1 MTVNAS
7 YRVGRRGV
15 AKFVLTALALAC
27 ASWGAFGQPEADAT
41 AMATVQAGERTSDAP
56 LPVTQ
61 QQAALGQ
68 RLFFDRRLSQ
78 DGTVSCA
85 SCHQPDKYFSDGL
98 RTSHGVHQLAGS
110 RNAPS
115 LLNASLN
122 TSQFWEGRVRT
133 LEEQALRPFV
143 NPREMALPNPQALL
157 KRVAADAGY
166 ASAFASAFGPSDAIT
181 LAHLANA
188 IASYERTLNLAD
200 SLFDRHLAAR
210 VPLPVDAARGYQ
222 LFVGA
227 AACATCHQID
237 GATPRFTDDE
247 FHALSV
253 STQRLGARLADL
265 TLRVAHQRE
274 QGMSVDEIVLSDK
287 DVAELG
293 RFVVT
298 LNPADI
304 GAFRTPSLRNVAETA
319 PYMHDGSIAT
329 LEEAVDQEIYYRSGK
344 DGHPLLLTPTERQ
357 DLVAFLKT
365 LTTPKQEVLALAPS
379 QRALPAP
386 TRPGS
391 APGAKVPTRTIK
403 ASADAL

>member
-1 MTVNAS
+1 
-7 YRVGRRGV
+7 
-15 AKFVLTALALAC
+15 VL
-27 ASWGAFGQPEADAT
+27 QAT
-41 AMATVQAGERTSDAP
+41 AEPSATGRALWFRTP
-56 LPVTQ
+56 LPALSAALVVTCAYAHPANAAQAQASSLTSGAPSSLAAQ
-61 QQAALGQ
+61 QVALGQ
-68 RLFFDRRLSQ
+68 RLFFDQRLSL
-78 DGTVSCA
+78 DGTISCA
-85 SCHQPDKYFSDGL
+85 SCHQPDKYFSDGR
-98 RTSHGVHQLAGS
+98 RTSEGVRHQPGS

-115 LLNASLN
+115 LLNVGLN
-122 TSQFWEGRVRT
+122 SSQFWEGRAQT

-143 NPREMALPNPQALL
+143 NPREMALPDHQALL
-157 KRVAADAGY
+157 ARVAADPAYGR
-166 ASAFASAFGPSDAIT
+166 AFGAAFGTSDAIT
-181 LAHLANA
+181 LDHLVTA
-188 IASYERTLNLAD
+188 IASYERTLNVAD
-200 SLFDRHLAAR
+200 SLFDRHLTAQAA
-210 VPLPVDAARGYQ
+210 LPADAARGYR

-227 AACATCHQID
+227 AACASCHQVD
-237 GATPRFTDDE
+237 AATPRFTDDQ
-247 FHALSV
+247 FHAVSV
-253 STQRLGARLADL
+253 SAQRLGARLADL
-265 TLRVAHQRE
+265 ALRVARQRQ
-274 QGMSVDEIVLSDK
+274 QGLSVDDIVLSDK

-403 ASADAL
+403 ASANAL